1 MQNLK
6 ISIFARRAHSTQN
19 LEESASQHWLKYSP
33 YLNPQANVWA
43 WCEPQL
49 RKKEKAK
56 DTFSNFGDRV
66 VATALS
72 YPFASAAKLIP
83 SMEKRCEQLVE
94 SEGAM
99 LLK

>member
-1 MQNLK
+1 M
-6 ISIFARRAHSTQN
+6 
-19 LEESASQHWLKYSP
+19 
-33 YLNPQANVWA
+33 A
-43 WCEPQL
+43 WCEPSL

-56 DTFSNFGDRV
+56 DTFAKFGDRV

-72 YPFASAAKLIP
+72 YPSASAAKLIL

-94 SEGAM
+94 SKGTM